1 MTQVVIIFIF
11 LKVKDSKP
19 EFAWVVQIA
28 IAYCNEHFYYF
39 ANCIVYYVNAEYRGG
54 SKGSSE

>member
-19 EFAWVVQIA
+19 EFAWVVQI
-28 IAYCNEHFYYF
+28 NL
-39 ANCIVYYVNAEYRGG
+39 
-54 SKGSSE
+54 SSDSDSLLQ